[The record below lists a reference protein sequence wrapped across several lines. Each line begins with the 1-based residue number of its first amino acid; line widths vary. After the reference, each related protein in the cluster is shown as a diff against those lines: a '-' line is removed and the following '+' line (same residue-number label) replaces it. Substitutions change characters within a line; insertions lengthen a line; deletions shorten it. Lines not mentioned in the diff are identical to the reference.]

1 MAASVHVLAE
11 PPAVGHVDSHSI
23 LQRRDSVYM
32 ENEEGEKQKVCSLS
46 FQEECQALE
55 QRLKSHERGVLNPD
69 SAGVQRWDSLT
80 FALLIFTAVIT
91 PFEVAYLTVKTKQFL
106 FWINRLVD
114 LVFIADIF
122 VQFRLAFRD
131 ETKGSML
138 IKSQKKIAYRYG
150 TTWFPIDVMSV
161 LPFEILSIAIKGSAF
176 SKLKVV
182 RLVRLLRL
190 LKLMRVLRAN
200 RLLARYETKISVSY
214 ATLAMTKYVVL
225 LVVVAHWMACV
236 WGMSLDLAGDNAWTW
251 ADALR
256 ELKKDPYGVP
266 QFDKGRAGD
275 VYVRALY
282 FAIYCLTGIGLG
294 DVSPVTN
301 LETGLCCC
309 FFIIGGIFWAY
320 TVGNFCS
327 IVSTMDVQ
335 GILFRQR
342 MDELNAMLADRKVP
356 DELRQRCRMY
366 FFQSKENYRTINYKT
381 LEMCFSTT
389 LRAELAAATNSA
401 WISKVWYLKDAAPS
415 FTAELSQNLS
425 PMVFAPMEV
434 LSLPFTLFILRRG
447 IAARRGR
454 VLAKGSVW
462 GEDFIVEN
470 DELVDGVFA
479 AALTYAEVLALSY
492 QSFHAIL
499 DDHADFCDVE
509 KAVHRAR
516 VFYTV
521 RARLTQKGR
530 EIFEEKRKTGE
541 IKKARGLNIISRSVG
556 HRGMQAVQT
565 KSMKGARFGAFA
577 GPNLPDGGLSAS
589 PPQYERKSGRARQRH
604 TMDDRPPA
612 GSPPKEPERATF
624 PAGGAPSPRG
634 ADDGFEDLA
643 GLPGGLPAA
652 ATGSASTSAV
662 VTPTGFAADADA
674 STAVAPF
681 QEPYEATTEVLA
693 VEPVSEP
700 ASPAAARKPR
710 DDLAVA
716 DLDDDLDEVA
726 KSLA

>member
-266 QFDKGRAGD
+266 QFDNQQGNA
-275 VYVRALY
+275 AL
-282 FAIYCLTGIGLG
+282 LG
-294 DVSPVTN
+294 
-301 LETGLCCC
+301 C
-309 FFIIGGIFWAY
+309 A
-320 TVGNFCS
+320 
-327 IVSTMDVQ
+327 
-335 GILFRQR
+335 
-342 MDELNAMLADRKVP
+342 
-356 DELRQRCRMY
+356 
-366 FFQSKENYRTINYKT
+366 
-381 LEMCFSTT
+381 
-389 LRAELAAATNSA
+389 
-401 WISKVWYLKDAAPS
+401 
-415 FTAELSQNLS
+415 
-425 PMVFAPMEV
+425 
-434 LSLPFTLFILRRG
+434 RG
-447 IAARRGR
+447 CPCARR
-454 VLAKGSVW
+454 
-462 GEDFIVEN
+462 
-470 DELVDGVFA
+470 LVK
-479 AALTYAEVLALSY
+479 L
-492 QSFHAIL
+492 
-499 DDHADFCDVE
+499 
-509 KAVHRAR
+509 R
-516 VFYTV
+516 
-521 RARLTQKGR
+521 
-530 EIFEEKRKTGE
+530 
-541 IKKARGLNIISRSVG
+541 
-556 HRGMQAVQT
+556 
-565 KSMKGARFGAFA
+565 
-577 GPNLPDGGLSAS
+577 
-589 PPQYERKSGRARQRH
+589 
-604 TMDDRPPA
+604 
-612 GSPPKEPERATF
+612 
-624 PAGGAPSPRG
+624 
-634 ADDGFEDLA
+634 
-643 GLPGGLPAA
+643 
-652 ATGSASTSAV
+652 
-662 VTPTGFAADADA
+662 
-674 STAVAPF
+674 
-681 QEPYEATTEVLA
+681 
-693 VEPVSEP
+693 
-700 ASPAAARKPR
+700 
-710 DDLAVA
+710 
-716 DLDDDLDEVA
+716 
-726 KSLA
+726 